1 MVREQTAQKLA
12 SIFFVG
18 QALATN
24 ATEAMKESRIPDFL
38 ALVLILLLSFVLVC
52 LLYGFNKRFGV
63 GNYEQLNGLQYKGM
77 DFEEFCAASIS
88 VHQHESLD
96 CWEQSV
102 RHAYELFEM
111 NGNRVIVI
119 EELAS
124 VSFVF
129 FHLKTFYFHILL
141 Y

>member
-1 MVREQTAQKLA
+1 
-12 SIFFVG
+12 
-18 QALATN
+18 
-24 ATEAMKESRIPDFL
+24 
-38 ALVLILLLSFVLVC
+38 
-52 LLYGFNKRFGV
+52 
-63 GNYEQLNGLQYKGM
+63 M

-96 CWEQSV
+96 CWEQSI

-124 VSFVF
+124 VS
-129 FHLKTFYFHILL
+129 LSS
-141 Y
+141 

>member
-1 MVREQTAQKLA
+1 
-12 SIFFVG
+12 
-18 QALATN
+18 
-24 ATEAMKESRIPDFL
+24 
-38 ALVLILLLSFVLVC
+38 
-52 LLYGFNKRFGV
+52 
-63 GNYEQLNGLQYKGM
+63 M

-96 CWEQSV
+96 CWEQSI

-124 VSFVF
+124 VSLYSSLGLGLEDSKLAC
-129 FHLKTFYFHILL
+129 HALL
-141 Y
+141 YIQLIPKRKGT

>member
-1 MVREQTAQKLA
+1 
-12 SIFFVG
+12 
-18 QALATN
+18 
-24 ATEAMKESRIPDFL
+24 
-38 ALVLILLLSFVLVC
+38 
-52 LLYGFNKRFGV
+52 
-63 GNYEQLNGLQYKGM
+63 M

-96 CWEQSV
+96 CWEQSI

-124 VSFVF
+124 VS
-129 FHLKTFYFHILL
+129 L
-141 Y
+141 

>member
-1 MVREQTAQKLA
+1 MT
-12 SIFFVG
+12 
-18 QALATN
+18 
-24 ATEAMKESRIPDFL
+24 
-38 ALVLILLLSFVLVC
+38 
-52 LLYGFNKRFGV
+52 
-63 GNYEQLNGLQYKGM
+63 QLNGLEYKGM

-124 VSFVF
+124 ASFSLSLHIHLPSAKWNIRVF
-129 FHLKTFYFHILL
+129 VGTRCWIIDSSPYHPT
-141 Y
+141 

>member
-1 MVREQTAQKLA
+1 
-12 SIFFVG
+12 
-18 QALATN
+18 
-24 ATEAMKESRIPDFL
+24 
-38 ALVLILLLSFVLVC
+38 
-52 LLYGFNKRFGV
+52 
-63 GNYEQLNGLQYKGM
+63 M

-96 CWEQSV
+96 CWEQSI

-124 VSFVF
+124 VSLSSSPGLPSSLLLLIPNISLQIFCRNSVLD
-129 FHLKTFYFHILL
+129 HQSRSIPFYMTGSDTLMGS
-141 Y
+141 

>member
-1 MVREQTAQKLA
+1 
-12 SIFFVG
+12 
-18 QALATN
+18 
-24 ATEAMKESRIPDFL
+24 
-38 ALVLILLLSFVLVC
+38 
-52 LLYGFNKRFGV
+52 
-63 GNYEQLNGLQYKGM
+63 M

-129 FHLKTFYFHILL
+129 FHLRLFIFTFFCAN
-141 Y
+141 

>member
-1 MVREQTAQKLA
+1 
-12 SIFFVG
+12 
-18 QALATN
+18 
-24 ATEAMKESRIPDFL
+24 
-38 ALVLILLLSFVLVC
+38 
-52 LLYGFNKRFGV
+52 
-63 GNYEQLNGLQYKGM
+63 M

-119 EELAS
+119 KVLASWFKQLQMMMQGKEELRSQWGFA
-124 VSFVF
+124 
-129 FHLKTFYFHILL
+129 
-141 Y
+141 